1 MRKTL
6 ETDHT
11 RSPWLP
17 SSSASSVQVSLVLP
31 AYNEVECLET
41 AVEWATRALDE
52 FVPSFETVIA
62 EDGSTDGTA
71 ERAHE
76 LALRYSNLRHI
87 HVEKRLGR
95 GAALRNAFNQCNGKV
110 FVYMDLD
117 MSTHMRCLR
126 PLVEAITI
134 EGYDLCVASRNL
146 PESKVERTWRRGIA
160 SKIYNLIVRTL
171 LGSKILDHQCGF
183 KAFRREAVLNIVG
196 EVQASH
202 WFWDT
207 EILVRAA
214 RRGYRIKEIPVE
226 WREGRKTKVHLF
238 RDGFSMGKQIID
250 LWWQFR

>member
-1 MRKTL
+1 
-6 ETDHT
+6 
-11 RSPWLP
+11 
-17 SSSASSVQVSLVLP
+17 LVLP

-52 FVPSFETVIA
+52 FVPSFEILIA

-71 ERAHE
+71 ELAHE
-76 LALRYSNLRHI
+76 LTLRYSNLRHI

-117 MSTHMRCLR
+117 LSTHMRCLK

-134 EGYDLCVASRNL
+134 EGYDFCVASRNL
-146 PESKVERTWRRGIA
+146 PKSKVERTWRRGIA
-160 SKIYNLIVRTL
+160 SKIYNLIVRTV

-183 KAFRREAVLNIVG
+183 KAFRREAVVNIVR
-196 EVQASH
+196 EVRANH

-226 WREGRKTKVHLF
+226 WRGGRSTKVHLVRDSF
-238 RDGFSMGKQIID
+238 RMGRQVFS
-250 LWWQFR
+250 LRWQLRRRPFAKKS